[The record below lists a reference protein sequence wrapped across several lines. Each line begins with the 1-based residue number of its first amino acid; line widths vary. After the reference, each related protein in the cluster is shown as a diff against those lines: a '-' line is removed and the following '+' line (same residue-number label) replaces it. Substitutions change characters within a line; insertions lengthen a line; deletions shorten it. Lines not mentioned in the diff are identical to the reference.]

1 MKDHIEPLS
10 KCALLEAIRD
20 EAANMARAELAGET
34 GDAQDAALVYDEAAA
49 RLLAHIAAA
58 EECGLM
64 DELAG
69 FLTAS
74 YGG

>member
-20 EAANMARAELAGET
+20 EAANMARAELAAET
-34 GDAQDAALVYDEAAA
+34 GDAQDAALVYDTAAA
-49 RLLAHIAAA
+49 RLLAHVAAA

-64 DELAG
+64 NELAG
-69 FLTAS
+69 FLTAT